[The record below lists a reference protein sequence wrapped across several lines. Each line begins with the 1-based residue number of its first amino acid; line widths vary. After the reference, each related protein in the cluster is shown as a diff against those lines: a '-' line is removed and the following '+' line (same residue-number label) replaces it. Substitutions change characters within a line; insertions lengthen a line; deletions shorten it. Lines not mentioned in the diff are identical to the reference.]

1 MKICFYHTL
10 NPDVIPGYKKFAQ
23 AIAVDNFV
31 QADVRKIDTHLYRV
45 RLNIRDRLLFSLYR
59 YKIRQSMNRRG
70 TCWDKSPMER
80 FFRSLKN
87 EWMPVVVSEEK
98 NHFLVVDGFHR
109 QLLGRASDTGKRLRG
124 RLPVACINPER
135 KGQAASIA
143 ATIRHN
149 RARDKY
155 QITSMSDIVRD
166 LARLGWTD

>member
-23 AIAVDNFV
+23 AIAVNNFV

-59 YKIRQSMNRRG
+59 YKIGQSMSRRG
-70 TCWDKSPMER
+70 SCWDNSPMER

-109 QLLGRASDTGKRLRG
+109 QLLGRESDTGKRLRG
-124 RLPVACINPER
+124 RLPVAGEKGTGR
-135 KGQAASIA
+135 KHCCDHS
-143 ATIRHN
+143 T
-149 RARDKY
+149 
-155 QITSMSDIVRD
+155 
-166 LARLGWTD
+166 